1 MSLEQFDRA
10 IKMPTQRTQ
19 RSASDSY
26 AGQHFSDHR
35 EHPAWHW
42 LRIIVCMAG
51 AFAIGWMASR
61 GVA

>member
-1 MSLEQFDRA
+1 MSFEQFEREV
-10 IKMPTQRTQ
+10 KRPTQRTQ
-19 RSASDSY
+19 RHRSDAY
-26 AGQHFSDHR
+26 AVQHYHDKQ

-61 GVA
+61 GGA